1 MRAYINMQLL
11 LDALGSP
18 GISVTLHDNVTGS
31 KACIGEQVM
40 YTCTVGGAEGLLWYS
55 ATFGEITMA
64 CRSRPTQAEGGFQ
77 AHVTGC
83 PKQNGQQSIRSTLS
97 VTTSVLLNN
106 TRITCMNAG
115 RTCNSTSTLQV
126 IGKQ

>member
-1 MRAYINMQLL
+1 MKAYINMQLL

-18 GISVTLHDNVTGS
+18 GISVTLHGNVTGS

-40 YTCTVGGAEGLLWYS
+40 YTCTVGGAKGLLWYS

-64 CRSRPTQAEGGFQ
+64 CSSRRTQAEGGFQ
-77 AHVTGC
+77 AQVTCC
-83 PKQNGQQSIRSTLS
+83 PKQNGQQSIISTLS

-106 TRITCMNAG
+106 TRITCMNTG

>member
-1 MRAYINMQLL
+1 MKYRMHPVQEHNMQLLWLILHGDLYINMQLL

-18 GISVTLHDNVTGS
+18 GVSVTLHGNVTGS

-64 CRSRPTQAEGGFQ
+64 CR
-77 AHVTGC
+77 
-83 PKQNGQQSIRSTLS
+83 
-97 VTTSVLLNN
+97 
-106 TRITCMNAG
+106 CMCG
-115 RTCNSTSTLQV
+115 ISTSR
-126 IGKQ
+126 